1 MNERDLL
8 AMQKINSR
16 LSSVETSNRV
26 LFTVKYN
33 QLARLN
39 LILLKLF
46 LDARK
51 WKGILIVLDRPHQYI
66 SHLLRLHN
74 VNQENL
80 SYIDTVNSLSG
91 FKQQQNNNVSVVEDP
106 FRIENLLNSFDIEK
120 DNDIQEKPIDMDK
133 INFILLDNVS
143 TMLRHNDIYRIKD
156 FVTSFTPI
164 LNNYDS
170 LFLVVTIDRNAHKQL
185 YEILKRT
192 SNFDKEID
200 LMGEW

>member
-1 MNERDLL
+1 MNERDMLL
-8 AMQKINSR
+8 MQKINSM
-16 LSSVETSNRV
+16 LGPIKDMNKI
-26 LFTVKYN
+26 LFTVRYT
-33 QLARLN
+33 QLTRLN

-46 LDARK
+46 LNERK
-51 WKGILIVLDRPHQYI
+51 WNGILIVLDRPHQYI
-66 SHLLRLHN
+66 SHLLHLHN

-80 SYIDTVNSLSG
+80 SYIDTVSSLSG
-91 FKQQQNNNVSVVEDP
+91 FEQQQNKNVSFVEDP

-120 DNDIQEKPIDMDK
+120 DDDIQEKPIDMDK

-143 TMLRHNDIYRIKD
+143 KMLRHNEIYQIKD
-156 FVTSFTPI
+156 FVTSFTSI

-192 SNFDKEID
+192 SNFDKEIE
-200 LMGEW
+200 LMKEW

>member
-46 LDARK
+46 LDERK

-66 SHLLRLHN
+66 SHLLHLHN

-91 FKQQQNNNVSVVEDP
+91 FKQQQNKNVSVVEDP